1 VILDAEFAERQART
15 PVFLS
20 KSAQAI
26 ESKGQRLKKEQQES
40 ARVRKKL
47 KNREL
52 RHAEWKRGERFD
64 ENNTDCAGRACRI
77 ECVGMVESE
86 VSEGGWATI
95 MAEDSGLVI

>member
-1 VILDAEFAERQART
+1 VIIGAEFAERQART

-20 KSAQAI
+20 KSSQAI
-26 ESKGQRLKKEQQES
+26 ENKGQRLKKERQES
-40 ARVRKKL
+40 TRVRKKL

-52 RHAEWKRGERFD
+52 RRAEWKRGEKFD
-64 ENNTDCAGRACRI
+64 ENNTDGAGRACRT

-86 VSEGGWATI
+86 ENEGGWATI

>member
-1 VILDAEFAERQART
+1 M
-15 PVFLS
+15 FLS

-26 ESKGQRLKKEQQES
+26 ENKGQRLQKEQQES
-40 ARVRKKL
+40 SRVRKKL

-52 RHAEWKRGERFD
+52 GHAEWNRREKFD
-64 ENNTDCAGRACRI
+64 ESNIDGVGTACGT
-77 ECVGMVESE
+77 EFVGEADSE